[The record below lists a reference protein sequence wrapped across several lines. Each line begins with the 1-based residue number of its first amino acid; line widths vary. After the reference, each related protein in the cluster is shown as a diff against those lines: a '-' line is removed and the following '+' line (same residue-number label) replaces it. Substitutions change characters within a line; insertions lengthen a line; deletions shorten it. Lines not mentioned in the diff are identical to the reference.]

1 MESIK
6 LVIRAF
12 KAIDDLDLCHKY
24 VEGHSKVL
32 RIFGITMITSARLHW
47 MEDPDTY
54 MILVESENGEKIFGG
69 ARLQVSTG
77 NFQLPIEDALS
88 KFDPNIHK
96 FVRESRVGGTGELCG
111 LWNSREV
118 AGLGIGSIYLGRVG
132 VALAVQLGL
141 QTLYAL
147 CAPATVGNCL
157 RVGFLIDERLGNE
170 GTFYYPKEGLVA
182 TSVLLHDVQVL
193 STALPDEKD
202 KIFELRKDPNLKKT
216 ELSPKQQE
224 IELDYQLALT
234 NDNISPKY
242 KEHE

>member
-1 MESIK
+1 MEPIK
-6 LVIRAF
+6 LVIKAF

-54 MILVESENGEKIFGG
+54 MILVESENGEKIYGG

-77 NFQLPIEDALS
+77 KFQLPIEDALS
-88 KFDPNIHK
+88 KFDPNIHQL
-96 FVRESRVGGTGELCG
+96 VAASRERGTGELCG

-132 VALAVQLGL
+132 VALALQLGL
-141 QTLYAL
+141 ETLYAL

-182 TSVLLHDVQVL
+182 TSVLLKDVQEL
-193 STALPDEKD
+193 STALPDERE
-202 KIFELRKDPNLKKT
+202 KIFELLHQPNQKKV

-224 IELDYQLALT
+224 IALDYQLAINNTST
-234 NDNISPKY
+234 NQKT
-242 KEHE
+242 